1 MSARTEEQL
10 KNEILRETPD
20 ILGDLFASFDR
31 PEGQEDLSCRTAME
45 GSGPVASRVPEEKAV
60 KEKDVPEGDDRGG
73 SLRRRIA
80 FAALLTAAA
89 AFLVIS
95 AAALQRAASRK
106 AAQQEAPGDKAA
118 AEFPEEA
125 GSEKEDARNGFEEP
139 AVHKEEAQNPSVTEN
154 VVGGAAVATVEIGPS
169 VRITVDET
177 QHVLACLAVDED
189 GEEILSGLELSG
201 VDVHAASR
209 SILES
214 MRTKG
219 YLGGGSAPVTVTVS
233 AEDQA
238 VGLALDKD
246 LSSELN
252 EFLADPSAVE
262 NGAGAGSDGDAGD
275 GETIDGASS
284 AAYEDLSGNGFV
296 EGSAAENAGVTG
308 ENYGDGS
315 SDAAGAT
322 PGEVSSRQIAGA
334 SADPAVSQGEGEN
347 LPAGGT
353 PAP

>member
-60 KEKDVPEGDDRGG
+60 KEKDVPEGNGRGG

-118 AEFPEEA
+118 AEFPEA

-139 AVHKEEAQNPSVTEN
+139 AVRKEEAQNPSVTEN

-252 EFLADPSAVE
+252 EFLADPSTVE
-262 NGAGAGSDGDAGD
+262 SGAGAGSDGDAGD

-284 AAYEDLSGNGFV
+284 APYEDLPGNGSE
-296 EGSAAENAGVTG
+296 EGAAAENACMTG
-308 ENYGDGS
+308 ENHGDGS